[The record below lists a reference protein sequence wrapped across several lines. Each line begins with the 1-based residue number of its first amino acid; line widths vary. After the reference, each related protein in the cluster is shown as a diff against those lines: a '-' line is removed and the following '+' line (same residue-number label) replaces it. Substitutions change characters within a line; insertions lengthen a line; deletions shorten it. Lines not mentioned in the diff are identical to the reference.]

1 MKKIISMK
9 NVSKDYKVL
18 LREPGVKRIFENLF
32 ARKYQIYKAVN
43 NVTLDIFEGEIVG
56 WLGTNGAGKST
67 TIKMMTG
74 IVKPTKGYIY
84 VNDIDPHHDRKK
96 IAKEIGVVFGQRTQL
111 WWSLPIIETF
121 KILKEL
127 YEITDDDYYTN
138 IDIFSKMVRRE
149 ILYEIPV
156 RQLSLG
162 QRMLGDIFAA
172 FLHNPKIVFLD
183 EPTIGLDLLM
193 KEKIYELVNNLNK
206 IKNTTV
212 ILTTHDMNDVDAL
225 CNRIVVIDKGK
236 VIYDD
241 SKEQMKKEFGKTR
254 ELVIRYEKP
263 LNYIEE
269 KDLEQLF
276 QDVFVYDI
284 NIFQDN
290 VKIVFDENGNTI
302 YDLLTKMGN
311 IGKIKDIIVQ
321 EISTERII
329 KSIYQRK

>member
-1 MKKIISMK
+1 
-9 NVSKDYKVL
+9 
-18 LREPGVKRIFENLF
+18 
-32 ARKYQIYKAVN
+32 
-43 NVTLDIFEGEIVG
+43 
-56 WLGTNGAGKST
+56 
-67 TIKMMTG
+67 
-74 IVKPTKGYIY
+74 
-84 VNDIDPHHDRKK
+84 
-96 IAKEIGVVFGQRTQL
+96 
-111 WWSLPIIETF
+111 
-121 KILKEL
+121 
-127 YEITDDDYYTN
+127 
-138 IDIFSKMVRRE
+138 
-149 ILYEIPV
+149 
-156 RQLSLG
+156 
-162 QRMLGDIFAA
+162 MLGDIFAA

>member
-1 MKKIISMK
+1 M
-9 NVSKDYKVL
+9 YK
-18 LREPGVKRIFENLF
+18 
-32 ARKYQIYKAVN
+32 
-43 NVTLDIFEGEIVG
+43 
-56 WLGTNGAGKST
+56 
-67 TIKMMTG
+67 
-74 IVKPTKGYIY
+74 
-84 VNDIDPHHDRKK
+84 
-96 IAKEIGVVFGQRTQL
+96 
-111 WWSLPIIETF
+111 
-121 KILKEL
+121 
-127 YEITDDDYYTN
+127 
-138 IDIFSKMVRRE
+138 
-149 ILYEIPV
+149 
-156 RQLSLG
+156 RQ
-162 QRMLGDIFAA
+162 
-172 FLHNPKIVFLD
+172 
-183 EPTIGLDLLM
+183 
-193 KEKIYELVNNLNK
+193 
-206 IKNTTV
+206 
-212 ILTTHDMNDVDAL
+212 L

-254 ELVIRYEKP
+254 ELVIRYEKL